1 MLASGGQVYLLGGT
15 SAIPA
20 AVETQLKAMGYQTT
34 RLAGSTRYA
43 TAVDVADALGDPTTV
58 LLATATNYP
67 DALTAGPAAAHIG
80 GAVLLTAGSVMPSET
95 ATYLAAHAKT
105 TYAIGG
111 PAAVAAPAAHA
122 IVGADRYGTAVD
134 VATTFFTA
142 PTTLGIATG
151 TNFPDALAAGAFLAR
166 VGGPL
171 VLTSADTL
179 PSPTLQYLTSVASSA
194 TSAHIFGGTSAV
206 SDSVRTAV
214 STALQR

>member
-67 DALTAGPAAAHIG
+67 DALAAGPAAAHIG

-95 ATYLAAHAKT
+95 AAYLAAHAKT

-111 PAAVAAPAAHA
+111 PAAVAAPAVHA
-122 IVGADRYGTAVD
+122 IVGADRYATAVA

-151 TNFPDALAAGAFLAR
+151 ANFPDALAAGALLAH

-171 VLTSADTL
+171 VLTGADTL
-179 PSPTLQYLTSVASSA
+179 PSPTLQYLTVASSS

-206 SDSVRTAV
+206 SDSVRTAI
-214 STALQR
+214 STALQH